1 MKSVGDQLVL
11 ARNTKMQ
18 FLLESSLSSNL
29 FLSPLLL
36 GLIIL
41 VNSLAVEPLKA
52 QLIDSAQRP
61 DNGLPRSAPVPLP
74 QNIQPPTTTPV
85 PEPELPPTLSPPQE
99 LLQPTSPTPETPEI
113 PEAIPSTIPQTI
125 TVERFD
131 VVGSTVFSAEELAAV
146 TAPFTNRPLS
156 NAELYQ
162 VRSAI
167 TQFYNDQGYITSGA
181 YIPPQEIRDG
191 VVTIQVIEGELEA
204 IDVTGTQRLNPN
216 YVRSRLAIAT
226 SKPLNVNRLLKALQ
240 LLQLDPLIENL
251 SAELSAGTRP
261 GLSLLDIQVSEAD
274 SFSAQIILDNTRVP
288 SVGSFQRE
296 VRLDQANLLGFGDG
310 LNFVYKNTDGSN
322 EFDVAYT
329 LPLNPRNGNLKLA
342 FRTISSEVVEPP
354 FDQLDIESDYYQYK
368 LTLRQPVIQTPNQ
381 ELALGLTFDRQQNE
395 TSLLGISFPLSPG
408 ADNKGRT
415 RISTLRFF
423 QEWTQ
428 RGEGEVIAVRS
439 QFSFGIDTFN
449 PTINQDPPDS
459 LYFLWRG
466 QAQWV
471 RLLAPD
477 TLLLAR
483 TDLQLAD
490 RPLVPVEQF
499 GLGGLFTVRGY
510 RQDALLTD
518 NGVFASVE
526 LRLPIF
532 REPRQEMVLQIVPF
546 VDFGSA
552 WNNSGEAD
560 RFRRINP
567 DPSTLVSVGLGL
579 RYQLGERLT
588 ARFDWGIPLVE
599 IDSRDRTLQENG
611 FYFSIIYNPF

>member
-1 MKSVGDQLVL
+1 MLW
-11 ARNTKMQ
+11 
-18 FLLESSLSSNL
+18 
-29 FLSPLLL
+29 
-36 GLIIL
+36 GLISL
-41 VNSLAVEPLKA
+41 VNSLAIEPLKA
-52 QLIDSAQRP
+52 QVLDSAQRP
-61 DNGLPRSAPVPLP
+61 DNSLPSSAPVPLP

-99 LLQPTSPTPETPEI
+99 LLQPPSPTPETPEI

-125 TVERFD
+125 TVKRFD

-146 TAPFTNRPLS
+146 TAPFTDRPLS

-191 VVTIQVIEGELEA
+191 VVTIQVIEGELEG

-288 SVGSFQRE
+288 SVGTFQRE

-322 EFDVAYT
+322 EFDVFYT
-329 LPLNPRNGNLKLA
+329 LPLNPRNGNLKLT

-408 ADNKGRT
+408 ADSKGRT

-423 QEWTQ
+423 QEWTE

-477 TLLLAR
+477 TLLLVR

-532 REPRQEMVLQIVPF
+532 RKPRQEMVLQIVPF

-599 IDSRDRTLQENG
+599 IDSRDRTLQEQG
-611 FYFSIIYNPF
+611 LYFSIIYNPF

>member
-1 MKSVGDQLVL
+1 MAFLISRFIDSNRYLLLLQLTWVVL
-11 ARNTKMQ
+11 VINV
-18 FLLESSLSSNL
+18 SNGTL
-29 FLSPLLL
+29 HAQTVDLAQIPRPDIPPSTPAPPEPKTPPLLPPPEEL
-36 GLIIL
+36 L
-41 VNSLAVEPLKA
+41 
-52 QLIDSAQRP
+52 
-61 DNGLPRSAPVPLP
+61 PLP
-74 QNIQPPTTTPV
+74 TPIPTPP
-85 PEPELPPTLSPPQE
+85 EELPATVSGTIVVERFEFVGSTAFNLQQLAEVTKDFIGKPISFAE
-99 LLQPTSPTPETPEI
+99 LLQARS
-113 PEAIPSTIPQTI
+113 
-125 TVERFD
+125 
-131 VVGSTVFSAEELAAV
+131 AV
-146 TAPFTNRPLS
+146 TQ
-156 NAELYQ
+156 LY
-162 VRSAI
+162 I
-167 TQFYNDQGYITSGA
+167 DEGYITSGA
-181 YIPPQEIRDG
+181 YIPPQKIEDG
-191 VVTIQVIEGELEA
+191 VVVIEILEGSLEA
-204 IDVTGTQRLNPN
+204 INVKSSGRLNPN
-216 YVRSRLAIAT
+216 YVRDRIELATA
-226 SKPLNVNRLLKALQ
+226 KPLNVPRLLEALQ
-240 LLQLDPLIENL
+240 ILQLNPLIEKI
-251 SAELSAGTRP
+251 SAELSAGIRP
-261 GLSLLDIQVSEAD
+261 GTSVLEVEVQEAK

-342 FRTISSEVVEPP
+342 FRTISSEVIEPP

-439 QFSFGIDTFN
+439 QFSFGIDAFDA
-449 PTINQDPPDS
+449 TINQDPPDS
-459 LYFLWRG
+459 RYFLWRG

-483 TDLQLAD
+483 TDVQLAD

-499 GLGGLFTVRGY
+499 GLGGLYTVRGY

-532 REPRQEMVLQIVPF
+532 RKPRQEMVLQIVPF

-579 RYQLGERLT
+579 RYQLSERLT

>member
-1 MKSVGDQLVL
+1 MAFFISRFIDSNRYLLLFQLAWVVLVISVSNETLHAQTIDL
-11 ARNTKMQ
+11 AQIPRPDIPPSTPAPPEPKTP
-18 FLLESSLSSNL
+18 
-29 FLSPLLL
+29 PLLPPPEEL
-36 GLIIL
+36 L
-41 VNSLAVEPLKA
+41 
-52 QLIDSAQRP
+52 
-61 DNGLPRSAPVPLP
+61 PLP
-74 QNIQPPTTTPV
+74 TPIPTPP
-85 PEPELPPTLSPPQE
+85 EELPATVSGTIVVERFEFVGSTAFNLQQLEEVTKDFIGKPISFAE
-99 LLQPTSPTPETPEI
+99 LLQARS
-113 PEAIPSTIPQTI
+113 
-125 TVERFD
+125 
-131 VVGSTVFSAEELAAV
+131 AV
-146 TAPFTNRPLS
+146 TQ
-156 NAELYQ
+156 LY
-162 VRSAI
+162 I
-167 TQFYNDQGYITSGA
+167 DEGYITSGA
-181 YIPPQEIRDG
+181 YIPPQKIEDG
-191 VVTIQVIEGELEA
+191 VVVIEILEGS
-204 IDVTGTQRLNPN
+204 IEGINVKSSGRLNPN
-216 YVRSRLAIAT
+216 YVRDRIELATA
-226 SKPLNVNRLLKALQ
+226 KPLNVPRLLEALQ
-240 LLQLDPLIENL
+240 ILQLNPLIEKI
-251 SAELSAGTRP
+251 SAELSAGIRP
-261 GLSLLDIQVSEAD
+261 GTSVLEVEVQEAK
-274 SFSAQIILDNTRVP
+274 SFSAQIVLDNTRVP

-329 LPLNPRNGNLKLA
+329 LPLNPRNGNLKLT

-408 ADNKGRT
+408 ADSKGRT

-477 TLLLAR
+477 TLLLVR

-552 WNNSGEAD
+552 WNNSGEAE
-560 RFRRINP
+560 RSRRINP